1 MKVGS
6 LGTITSFF
14 CELCS
19 LCLPRKSC
27 LLQGHKDFFLC
38 PPLFFLI
45 FIYFRLCRG
54 SVAAL
59 KTLVAGR
66 GFSSC
71 PVACEILVPQPGV
84 KPTSPALEGGFSTTG
99 PPGKSPVVL

>member
-1 MKVGS
+1 MFEIVVENS
-6 LGTITSFF
+6 L
-14 CELCS
+14 
-19 LCLPRKSC
+19 
-27 LLQGHKDFFLC
+27 KDFSDCPGKRVIYPFLAKAGV
-38 PPLFFLI
+38 LFFLNQ
-45 FIYFRLCRG
+45 FIYFWLGRG

-59 KTLVAGR
+59 KTLVAGP

-99 PPGKSPVVL
+99 PPGKSPVVS